1 MKTRTTD
8 KFGIE
13 IKLIDTGEG
22 YFVRA
27 KANEVYI
34 SRILDACL
42 SAWHEDIFEGDQV
55 FESIH
60 VEGIKYIAKIDEKLT
75 KENNGK
81 NVYTLTLLEKTNEK
95 NPLN

>member
-13 IKLIDTGEG
+13 IKLIDTGKG

-27 KANEVYI
+27 RANEIYI

-42 SAWHEDIFEGDQV
+42 SAWYEDIFEDNQV
-55 FESIH
+55 FDSIH
-60 VEGIKYIAKIDEKLT
+60 VENVKYKASVDKEQTAK
-75 KENNGK
+75 NNGK
-81 NVYTLTLLEKTNEK
+81 NVYVLTLIENEK
-95 NPLN
+95 